1 MLGTKIAPIDR
12 GTINDL
18 PEMHPVVRMSSVDH
32 DLHSGPCRRLA
43 FKYSISLIGPV
54 DFSGRSVPA
63 ETPRVAQLLRRCQ
76 IHHAPEQ
83 RLLGLLAFGSFPG
96 SAQRALHR
104 WHEPR

>member
-1 MLGTKIAPIDR
+1 MLGTKIAPLDR

-32 DLHSGPCRRLA
+32 GLHGGLCRRLA

-54 DFSGRSVPA
+54 NFSGRSVPA

-76 IHHAPEQ
+76 IHLAPAQ
-83 RLLGLLAFGSFPG
+83 RFLGLFAFGAFLG
-96 SAQRALHR
+96 FAQRAPHR

>member
-1 MLGTKIAPIDR
+1 MLGTKIAPLDR

-18 PEMHPVVRMSSVDH
+18 TEMHPVVRMSSVDH
-32 DLHSGPCRRLA
+32 HLHSGLCRGLA

-76 IHHAPEQ
+76 IHLAPEQ
-83 RLLGLLAFGSFPG
+83 RLLGLLEFGSFPG
-96 SAQRALHR
+96 FEQRAPPP
-104 WHEPR
+104 WHQAP